1 MTSVLVLDD
10 RPADRGL
17 LTTVLRY
24 AGYDV
29 IPAGEGGEALE
40 LARAE
45 RPDLII
51 TDVLMPTMNGYE
63 FVQQLRED
71 PALAE
76 TPVMFC
82 TAHDLVGDVRHMA
95 DACGVEHFI
104 TKPAYGAG
112 AAVKHDPPLLY
123 HLGHDPSEKHDVAAR
138 HPEALEAI
146 SREVARHLEKLVKGP
161 DRLAARI
168 TNK

>member
-1 MTSVLVLDD
+1 MFYY
-10 RPADRGL
+10 RGAQL
-17 LTTVLRY
+17 Y
-24 AGYDV
+24 A
-29 IPAGEGGEALE
+29 
-40 LARAE
+40 
-45 RPDLII
+45 
-51 TDVLMPTMNGYE
+51 
-63 FVQQLRED
+63 
-71 PALAE
+71 
-76 TPVMFC
+76 
-82 TAHDLVGDVRHMA
+82 VRHGPFKA
-95 DACGVEHFI
+95 HFI

-146 SREVARHLEKLVKGP
+146 GREVARHLEKLVKGP